1 MLSLLS
7 SDDRSLAGVAAA
19 GIAASDV
26 AAAGT
31 AAAAAAAGVATSKG
45 GVGPPAGTEAIG
57 AGRWWGRIM

>member
-26 AAAGT
+26 AVP